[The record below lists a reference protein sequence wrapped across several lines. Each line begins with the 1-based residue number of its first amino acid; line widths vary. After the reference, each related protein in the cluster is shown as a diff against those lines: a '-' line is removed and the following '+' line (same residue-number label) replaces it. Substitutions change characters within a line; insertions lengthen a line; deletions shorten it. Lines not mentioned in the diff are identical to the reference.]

1 LIVGVMVQTLVVVVM
16 VYALKIDVRVTE
28 DVHKI
33 QMNCIKLYLLYLK
46 RSKLISGTCSLKIR
60 SQNKTAEVKEKS
72 QELEHK
78 INLWK
83 VSGDS
88 DFKANVAKS

>member
-1 LIVGVMVQTLVVVVM
+1 LIVGVMVQALVVVVM

-46 RSKLISGTCSLKIR
+46 RSKLISVKIPTMCR

-72 QELEHK
+72 QELEHE

-83 VSGDS
+83 V
-88 DFKANVAKS
+88 

>member
-1 LIVGVMVQTLVVVVM
+1 M
-16 VYALKIDVRVTE
+16 
-28 DVHKI
+28 
-33 QMNCIKLYLLYLK
+33 C
-46 RSKLISGTCSLKIR
+46 R

-72 QELEHK
+72 QELEHE

-83 VSGDS
+83 DQNVWRTTSSFLCIILLPVSGDS